1 MASVLI
7 AVFDGLQPAQVIPEL
22 MPNLA
27 SLAAQG
33 ITFTNHH
40 PVYPSVTRV
49 NVSSVVTGRYPGG
62 HGLAGNSLMVR
73 EFDATNVIPALETQ
87 LAEVEAKTG
96 QVLLAP
102 TLGEILSQNGQEYV
116 AIGVGTSGNAYLQ
129 NPTAERSGGA
139 TIHPEFT
146 LPHGLHEDITARFG
160 PWPDETRPNTPRMAQ
175 AVKIITEYILPER
188 NPAVALIWSSEPD
201 KSQHDEPVGSDLSNA
216 AIKEADQQFGIL
228 MDWLSESGRAADTN
242 VMVVSDHGYSSII
255 HPIKVEALVREAGF
269 PPCGEPGG
277 VAVANNGGS
286 ALFYTTDGD
295 PETAERLA
303 IWLMGQ
309 EWCGSLT
316 VSDSIGEMT
325 GTFPSSV
332 VGNQG
337 PRGPEITM
345 SFRWNSATNDGGYQ
359 GKVYSTSG
367 RAGQGQHGSMSKHEM
382 NNVMFAWGPGFKRGV
397 SVDVPSGNIDVAPT
411 ILNLL
416 GLPGGEAM
424 DGRVL
429 AEALVGGPDPDS
441 VEWSSELHSTERRL
455 KEKVYRQQIKLSV
468 VGETT
473 YVDEGNSTLGW
484 R

>member
-22 MPNLA
+22 MPNLS
-27 SLAAQG
+27 SLAASG
-33 ITFTNHH
+33 VIFTNHH

-49 NVSSVVTGRYPGG
+49 NVSSVVTGRNPGG

-73 EFDATNVIPALETQ
+73 EFDSTQVISALETQ
-87 LAEVEAKTG
+87 LAQVEAKTG
-96 QVLLAP
+96 KVLLAP
-102 TLGEILSQNGQEYV
+102 TLAEILSQNGQEYV

-129 NPTAERSGGA
+129 NPTAERSGGG

-175 AVKIITEYILPER
+175 AVKIMTEYILPER
-188 NPAVALIWSSEPD
+188 MPAVSLIWSSEPD
-201 KSQHDEPVGSDLSNA
+201 KSQHDDPVGSDLSNA
-216 AIKEADQQFGIL
+216 AVKEADHQFGIL
-228 MDWLSESGRAADTN
+228 MDWLSQSGRAADTN
-242 VMVVSDHGYSSII
+242 VIVISDHGYSSII
-255 HPIKVEALVREAGF
+255 SPVNVEALIREAGF

-295 PETAERLA
+295 ADTADRLA
-303 IWLMGQ
+303 EWLMGQ
-309 EWCGSLT
+309 EWCGALT
-316 VSDSIGEMT
+316 VSDAVGEIP
-325 GTFPSSV
+325 GTLPASV

-337 PRGPEITM
+337 PRGPDISM
-345 SFRWNSATNDGGYQ
+345 SFRWSSAPNNAGYN
-359 GKVYSTSG
+359 GKVYSTGG

-382 NNVMFAWGPGFKRGV
+382 NNVMFAWGPGFKQGV
-397 SVDVPSGNIDVAPT
+397 SLGVPSGNIDVAPT
-411 ILNLL
+411 ILHLL
-416 GLPGGEAM
+416 GLPGGDAM

-429 AEALVGGPDPDS
+429 AEALAGGPNPDA
-441 VEWSSELHSTERRL
+441 VDWSSELYSTERRL

-468 VGETT
+468 VGDTT
-473 YVDEGNSTLGW
+473 YVDQGNSTLGW

>member
-7 AVFDGLQPAQVIPEL
+7 VVFDGLQPAQVTPEL
-22 MPNLA
+22 MPNLS

-33 ITFTNHH
+33 VTFTNHH

-49 NVSSVVTGRYPGG
+49 NVSSMVTGRNPGG

-73 EFDATNVIPALETQ
+73 EFDATKVIPALETQ
-87 LAEVEAKTG
+87 LAQVEAKTG

-146 LPHGLHEDITARFG
+146 LPHGLHEDITDRFG

-175 AVKIITEYILPER
+175 AVKIMTEYILPER
-188 NPAVALIWSSEPD
+188 KPAVALIWSSEPD

-216 AIKEADQQFGIL
+216 AIKEADYQFGIL
-228 MDWLSESGRAADTN
+228 MDWLSESGRAKDTN
-242 VMVVSDHGYSSII
+242 LMVVSDHGYSSII
-255 HPIKVEALVREAGF
+255 HAVNVESLVREAGF
-269 PPCGEPGG
+269 PPCGDLGG

-303 IWLMGQ
+303 VWLMGQ

-345 SFRWNSATNDGGYQ
+345 SFRWNSAANDGGYN

-382 NNVMFAWGPGFKRGV
+382 NNVMFAWGPGFKQGV
-397 SVDVPSGNIDVAPT
+397 RVDVPSGNIDVAPT
-411 ILNLL
+411 ILRLL

-429 AEALVGGPDPDS
+429 DEALAGGPDPDS
-441 VEWSSELHSTERRL
+441 VEWSSELYSTERRL

-468 VGETT
+468 VGETK
-473 YVDEGNSTLGW
+473 YVDEGDSTLGW

>member
-1 MASVLI
+1 MVSVLI
-7 AVFDGLQPAQVIPEL
+7 VAFDGLQPAQVIPEM
-22 MPNLA
+22 MPNLS

-33 ITFTNHH
+33 VTFTNHH

-49 NVSSVVTGRYPGG
+49 NVSSVVTGRNPGG
-62 HGLAGNSLMVR
+62 HGLAGNSLMIR
-73 EFDATNVIPALETQ
+73 EFDATKVIPALQTQ
-87 LAEVEAKTG
+87 LGQVEAQTG

-102 TLGEILSQNGQEYV
+102 TLGEILSRNGQEYV

-175 AVKIITEYILPER
+175 AVKIMTEYILPER
-188 NPAVALIWSSEPD
+188 KPAVSLIWSSEPD

-216 AIKEADQQFGIL
+216 AIKEADHQFGIL

-242 VMVVSDHGYSSII
+242 VIVVSDHGYSSII
-255 HPIKVEALVREAGF
+255 RAVNVEVLVSEAGF

-303 IWLMGQ
+303 VWLMEQ

-316 VSDSIGEMT
+316 VSDAVGEIP
-325 GTFPSSV
+325 GTLPSSI

-337 PRGPEITM
+337 PRGPEIAM
-345 SFRWNSATNDGGYQ
+345 SFRWNSAPNDSGYH
-359 GKVYSTSG
+359 GKVYSTGG

-382 NNVMFAWGPGFKRGV
+382 NNVMFAWGPGLKQGV
-397 SVDVPSGNIDVAPT
+397 SLDVPSGNIDIAPT
-411 ILNLL
+411 ILSLLHLL
-416 GLPGGEAM
+416 GGDAM

-429 AEALVGGPDPDS
+429 TEALAGGPDAET
-441 VEWSSELHSTERRL
+441 VEWSSELYSTERRL

>member
-7 AVFDGLQPAQVIPEL
+7 AVFDGLQPAQLTPEL

-33 ITFTNHH
+33 VTFTNHH

-49 NVSSVVTGRYPGG
+49 NVSSMVTGLNPGG

-73 EFDATNVIPALETQ
+73 EFDSTKVIPALESQ
-87 LAEVEAKTG
+87 LAQVEAKTG
-96 QVLLAP
+96 RVLLAP
-102 TLGEILSQNGQEYV
+102 TLGEILSENGREYV

-146 LPHGLHEDITARFG
+146 LPHALYEDITARFG

-175 AVKIITEYILPER
+175 AVKIMTEYILPER
-188 NPAVALIWSSEPD
+188 EPAVSLIWSSEPD

-216 AIKEADQQFGIL
+216 AIKEADHQFGVL
-228 MDWLSESGRAADTN
+228 MDRLSESGRSADTN
-242 VMVVSDHGYSSII
+242 VIVVSDHGYSSII
-255 HPIKVEALVREAGF
+255 SPLNVESLVREAGF
-269 PPCGEPGG
+269 PPCGELGG

-295 PETAERLA
+295 AVTAARLA
-303 IWLMGQ
+303 VWLMGQ
-309 EWCGSLT
+309 EWCGSIT
-316 VSDSIGEMT
+316 VSDAVGEIL

-345 SFRWNSATNDGGYQ
+345 SFRWNSAANNAGYH
-359 GKVYSTSG
+359 GKVYSTGG

-382 NNVMFAWGPGFKRGV
+382 NNVMFAWGPDFKQ
-397 SVDVPSGNIDVAPT
+397 SISLDVPSGNIDIAPT
-411 ILNLL
+411 ILRML
-416 GLPGGEAM
+416 GLPGGDAM

-429 AEALVGGPDPDS
+429 AEALAGGPNPSTVD
-441 VEWSSELHSTERRL
+441 WSAELYSTERRL

-468 VGETT
+468 VEGTT
-473 YVDEGNSTLGW
+473 YVDQGNSTLGW